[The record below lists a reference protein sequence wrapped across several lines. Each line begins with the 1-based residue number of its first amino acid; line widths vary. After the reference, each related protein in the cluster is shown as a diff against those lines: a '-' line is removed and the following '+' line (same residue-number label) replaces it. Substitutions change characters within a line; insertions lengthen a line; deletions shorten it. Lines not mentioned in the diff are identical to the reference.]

1 MKEQARTWSAF
12 AACSVLLLGAMGYV
26 SVRAVSLEAAE
37 ARARAETRRQ
47 ETMRLALWR
56 MDSWMT
62 ALIAREAARPWFH
75 YHSFYSAERPYST
88 IPGDINLDNL
98 RADEPLAASP
108 LLLER
113 PEGVR
118 LYFQVANNQ
127 LSSPQTVD
135 GGLQG
140 MALLAD
146 AKPPEMERARADLSL
161 IRSTIAGTAF
171 GKSLGLADPVPFNGQ
186 AWDASRG
193 SQGKELTQFLDLA
206 PKVPGKPAP
215 QATSPVQTTSQ
226 QELQKQN
233 DYSVRQQ
240 MAESVQNR
248 QTTNL
253 SNTNIALRR
262 SGQDD
267 RSGADLDA
275 AKRSVESGVSKTES
289 LTTQAQSPVDGKAD
303 IGEPAPELSA
313 IEKKLA
319 ADALDKLR
327 AKEGNKVPARDEV
340 NEDSKNKVKDST
352 GASETDK
359 ELRKSATPWNTDV
372 PKPQTTGFLT
382 SNPVVTSPARADPS
396 PLAVA
401 CTPAAAF
408 PDLITL
414 SNPTVA
420 PKSPPIAGPELFLTR
435 HIATDSGDI
444 HQAIWL
450 DWSALRGSLLATIK
464 DLSSDATL
472 ELVPQQQS
480 PALEPADASSRM
492 ASIPAKLAF
501 GPSSD
506 AAILASVSLPSW
518 SPTKTGLV
526 IGWAAILAALCAI
539 GLVLRAS
546 ILLSQRRGRF
556 VSAVTHEL
564 RTPLTTFTLYSQ
576 MLADGMIT
584 EESARHEYYKTL
596 RNEAQRLSRIVES
609 VLDYAHL
616 GTRSGGV
623 KVTPIPAQELV
634 DRVVPLLKTRAS
646 DGGMELV
653 IEAGNLQDITV
664 NADHNSV
671 ERILLNLIDNA
682 NKYAQSAS
690 DRRVHLTVEADT
702 RALSLTLADHG
713 PGISPDERDRIFS
726 PFQRGKAQSSGNT
739 PGMGLGLA
747 FARTLA
753 QDLGGDLKLVK
764 KENFGAAFELRLK
777 ITP

>member
-1 MKEQARTWSAF
+1 
-12 AACSVLLLGAMGYV
+12 MGYV

-98 RADEPLAASP
+98 RADEALAASP

-113 PEGVR
+113 PEGIR

-127 LSSPQTVD
+127 LSSPQTVE

-146 AKPPEMERARADLSL
+146 AKPPEMERARADLML

-171 GKSLGLADPVPFNGQ
+171 GKSLGLADPVPLDGQ
-186 AWDASRG
+186 AWDASR
-193 SQGKELTQFLDLA
+193 SAQGKELTQFLDLA
-206 PKVPGKPAP
+206 PKAPGSPAP
-215 QATSPVQTTSQ
+215 QTASPVQSASQ

-233 DYSVRQQ
+233 DYPVRQQ

-248 QTTNL
+248 QTANL
-253 SNTNIALRR
+253 SNSNIALRR

-267 RSGADLDA
+267 RSGSADPDNG
-275 AKRSVESGVSKTES
+275 KQSVESSPSKAEGLARDEQAKDQKLATTES
-289 LTTQAQSPVDGKAD
+289 AAAAAEKQLSAD
-303 IGEPAPELSA
+303 ILN
-313 IEKKLA
+313 
-319 ADALDKLR
+319 KLR
-327 AKEGNKVPARDEV
+327 AAKEDKKSADQIT
-340 NEDSKNKVKDST
+340 EDAKFKS
-352 GASETDK
+352 GADGAAPESDK
-359 ELRKSATPWNTDV
+359 ELRKSVTPWNTDV

-401 CTPAAAF
+401 CTAF
-408 PDLITL
+408 PE
-414 SNPTVA
+414 NPLLVNYTPPPTPA
-420 PKSPPIAGPELFLTR
+420 PAAGPELFLTR

-450 DWSALRGSLLATIK
+450 DWSALRSSLLGTIK
-464 DLSSDATL
+464 DLSADATL

-506 AAILASVSLPSW
+506 AAIVASVSMSTW
-518 SPTKTGLV
+518 SPTRTGLV

-539 GLVLRAS
+539 GLVLRAN

-634 DRVVPLLKTRAS
+634 DRVVPLLKNRAS

-653 IEAGNLQDITV
+653 IESPDLQNITV

-690 DRRVHLTVEADT
+690 DRRIHLNIETDA
-702 RALSLTLADHG
+702 RSLSLILADHG
-713 PGISPDERDRIFS
+713 PGISPDERNRIFS

-753 QDLGGDLKLVK
+753 QDLGGDLKLIK

-777 ITP
+777 ITA